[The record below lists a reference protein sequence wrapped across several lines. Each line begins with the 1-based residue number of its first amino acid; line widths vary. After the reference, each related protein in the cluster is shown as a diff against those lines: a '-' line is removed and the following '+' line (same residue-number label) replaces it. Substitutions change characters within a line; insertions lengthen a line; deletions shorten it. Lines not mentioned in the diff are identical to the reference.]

1 MDLESSTTS
10 TTKIKFVSKFFP
22 EKIEIPPAT
31 KELKL
36 SISCTS
42 FNFNKNEEKNEKIFE
57 IEKNKKKKNKN
68 KEKKRIKKIIDCKC

>member
-10 TTKIKFVSKFFP
+10 TTKIQFVSKILP

-31 KELKL
+31 KEFKL

-42 FNFNKNEEKNEKIFE
+42 FNLELINNKNEEKNEKIFE
-57 IEKNKKKKNKN
+57 IEKNKKKEIK
-68 KEKKRIKKIIDCKC
+68 IKKENV